1 MGVPARV
8 DDTTVRIDKKTSAIL
23 DELARMRG
31 EAKKEIIRRAVEG
44 MRREEILKAANAGY
58 AVMKNDAVAWQEE
71 LEERAVWETTNSDG
85 LKSE

>member
-23 DELARMRG
+23 DELAKTRG
-31 EAKKEIIRRAVEG
+31 EAKKEIIRRAVER
-44 MRREEILKAANAGY
+44 MRREEILNSANAGY
-58 AVMKNDAVAWQEE
+58 AVMKSDPVVWQEE
-71 LEERAVWETTNSDG
+71 LEERGAWETTRSDG